1 MKLKNII
8 SVFVLLLSLTSC
20 KEKEDMDK
28 KYHWIAEVKAV
39 SGYPV
44 LTRRGFVYNKEDV
57 SRFGTSRSSVF
68 ERKEP
73 FPHFAIDAGVGG
85 LAASAEREVAKGVPT
100 HLDVSWFSYVEGCEY
115 LLENQPLDSLKIA
128 QLLQEKVYVLSENK
142 EDTSPNIEEY
152 NISVGL
158 APGGVVIVWL
168 HHFSRTE
175 EVGRYQAKKTR
186 DIHFVTQIEADAH
199 NEKASEGNIIMREH
213 TIEDRD
219 YEIKWAMPKER
230 ILMEYR
236 ECATPVTDTLLSKED
251 LFKIP
256 YGLWD
261 SYRKRYKWKMTLLT
275 RDKTKYIHSY
285 FYLGLNREM
294 EELFG
299 ERVWRENQIEKYK
312 IPEKFRYT
320 YLTERS
326 IPSLIRIR
334 WYDEKGSIYRV
345 GIRFNVKE
353 VMDVFTKA
361 FEGQED
367 QEGELVLEVNQSKT
381 DFFCYFKVGDRK
393 EWICNGRFFIY
404 NDGEE

>member
-1 MKLKNII
+1 M
-8 SVFVLLLSLTSC
+8 
-20 KEKEDMDK
+20 
-28 KYHWIAEVKAV
+28 
-39 SGYPV
+39 
-44 LTRRGFVYNKEDV
+44 
-57 SRFGTSRSSVF
+57 
-68 ERKEP
+68 
-73 FPHFAIDAGVGG
+73 
-85 LAASAEREVAKGVPT
+85 
-100 HLDVSWFSYVEGCEY
+100 
-115 LLENQPLDSLKIA
+115 
-128 QLLQEKVYVLSENK
+128 
-142 EDTSPNIEEY
+142 
-152 NISVGL
+152 SVGL
-158 APGGVVIVWL
+158 APEGVVIVWL

-285 FYLGLNREM
+285 YYAGLNKEL

-381 DFFCYFKVGDRK
+381 DFFCYLKVGDRK